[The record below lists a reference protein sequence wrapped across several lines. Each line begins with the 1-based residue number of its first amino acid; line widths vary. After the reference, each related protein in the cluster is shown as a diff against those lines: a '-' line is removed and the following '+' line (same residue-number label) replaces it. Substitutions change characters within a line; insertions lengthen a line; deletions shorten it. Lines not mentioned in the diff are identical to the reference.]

1 MKITRNDIIEFSVLY
16 KEYFNVMLTKEQ
28 AREKLS
34 LLVEQM
40 SHVYQPITLEQLNV
54 ERLLCGKVA
63 IDYDPANEL

>member
-1 MKITRNDIIEFSVLY
+1 
-16 KEYFNVMLTKEQ
+16 MLTKEQ

>member
-54 ERLLCGKVA
+54 ERLLSGKVA

>member
-1 MKITRNDIIEFSVLY
+1 MKITRNDIIQFSILY
-16 KEYFNVMLTKEQ
+16 KEYFDVMLTKEQ

-54 ERLLCGKVA
+54 ERFLNGKEAV
-63 IDYDPANEL
+63 DYDPADKL